1 MEFISSINREHLRKK
16 KVASSAFRIYVEV
29 IDYPICIRQHL
40 PLNSHQSYSVY
51 ESQIHSVPSFEAL
64 THRMQ

>member
-51 ESQIHSVPSFEAL
+51 
-64 THRMQ
+64 